1 MSLPIPLMYFDGR
14 PFTRAEANAAGWSD
28 DRLTKLVTTGLL
40 RRPVQGVYVDALV
53 QDTIETRAAAVCLV
67 APPDAV
73 ICRRTAAWLY
83 GVDAFALRDRDARPV
98 VDCVRPPKRRSTRH
112 RASRGHSQTL
122 LDGDVVDL
130 LGLRV
135 TSPLA
140 TAVHLARHLDPPFDL
155 SAVDAMLH
163 LGLIDLEALQSAVR
177 KYPRHPGIVKART
190 IASIAE
196 PLAESPG
203 ESWLRL
209 RVLDA
214 GFPRPQVQV
223 AVRGP
228 DRRYR
233 IDIAFREP
241 APDGMMVGLE
251 YDSDQWHTG
260 QAADLR
266 DATRQDELR
275 RLGWNILSVRRGDVW
290 GRDPALEYAIG
301 DALGIEPR
309 LPRPW

>member
-14 PFTRAEANAAGWSD
+14 PFTRAEAHGVGWSD
-28 DRLTKLVTTGLL
+28 DRLTKLVNSGLL

-53 QDTIETRAAAVCLV
+53 RDSIELRAAAVCLV

-83 GVDAFALRDRDARPV
+83 GVDTLALREHGARPV

-112 RASRGHSQTL
+112 RTSRGHSQTL

-140 TAVHLARHLDPPFDL
+140 TAVHLARHLDPPFAL
-155 SAVDAMLH
+155 SGVDAMLH
-163 LGLIDLEALQSAVR
+163 AGLIELEALRSAVR
-177 KYPRHPGIVKART
+177 RYPHHPGIVKARRV
-190 IASIAE
+190 ASVAD

-214 GFPRPQVQV
+214 GFPRPQAQV
-223 AVRGP
+223 EVIGP
-228 DRRYR
+228 DRNYR

-241 APDGMMVGLE
+241 APDGRMLGLE
-251 YDSDQWHTG
+251 YDSDEWHSG
-260 QAADLR
+260 QAAELR
-266 DATRQDELR
+266 DATRQEGLR
-275 RLGWNILSVRRGDVW
+275 RLGWNVLSVRRGDVW
-290 GRDPALEYAIG
+290 GRNPALELAIG
-301 DALGIEPR
+301 DALGIQPR